1 MQDFGNV
8 SGTDHEEADPG
19 RICPEG
25 ERKNAM
31 EKGTENTRVTLIG
44 IIVEDPEA
52 AIRINGLLHEY
63 GEYIIGRMGIPYH
76 EKQMNIISVVMD
88 APQEKVSALS
98 GKLGMIPGVSTKCL
112 YAPDA
117 QKAPK

>member
-1 MQDFGNV
+1 
-8 SGTDHEEADPG
+8 
-19 RICPEG
+19 
-25 ERKNAM
+25 M

-88 APQEKVSALS
+88 APPGKSQCPVGEAGNDPRSQHEVSVCSGRAKSPKIKRLSIPPTYALIA
-98 GKLGMIPGVSTKCL
+98 K
-112 YAPDA
+112 
-117 QKAPK
+117 